1 MTCALTYPYD
11 QARMAESQTFGKYQ
25 LLRALAQGG
34 MAEVFLAKQVGP
46 EGFEKVVV
54 VKRVLPHLS
63 RRPDFVEMFLDEARL
78 NASLSHPNIVQVF
91 DFGLTQGQYF
101 LAMEY
106 LAGEDLSTIF
116 RHTTSTGKTVPPQIV
131 ALVGAATCDAL
142 GYIHSAVGDDGQP
155 RRIVHRDISP
165 SNVIVTYQG
174 TVKILDFGIAK
185 AEGKL
190 VETQQGTLK
199 GKYAYMSPEQA
210 LSEPLDG
217 RSDLFSLGAVL
228 YELLTGVRL
237 FQREGHLALL
247 KAVTEE
253 TILPPSMRRPE
264 IPPEIESVVMRAL
277 SRQKGE
283 RYQTAQEMRRDLDLF
298 LASRT
303 YVPAQSQ
310 LQQYLTELFG
320 ESHVRE
326 RSRMPSTGAGKLV
339 TVSSRPR
346 AQEESGLQLDEK
358 KRVESRRPK
367 VAAVSAV
374 RSNPVMKPQRR
385 WSIPPTSWMV
395 IAVVLGIVAYFG
407 SSALWKFA
415 SPSASEAAAAA
426 KARLPTPTP
435 APPKPVPPP
444 LDLGPDKVESPE
456 DAPRGD
462 VRSNAEVHRRTQTK
476 HPVTALVEKP
486 RGYGTLAVNCLPWCH
501 IYVDGIDTGR
511 NSPVSGM
518 RISAGRHELKVVNPP
533 SGRTREMDIEVEV
546 GGNTVKSLEFEK

>member
-1 MTCALTYPYD
+1 
-11 QARMAESQTFGKYQ
+11 MAESQTFGKYQ

-116 RHTTSTGKTVPPQIV
+116 RHTTAAGKTVPPEIV

-142 GYIHSAVGDDGQP
+142 HYIHSAVGDDGQP

-264 IPPEIESVVMRAL
+264 IPPEMESVVMRAL
-277 SRQKGE
+277 SRQRGE
-283 RYQTAQEMRRDLDLF
+283 RYQSAQEMRRDLDLF

-320 ESHVRE
+320 EVHVRE
-326 RSRMPSTGAGKLV
+326 RSRMPTTGSGKLQ

-346 AQEESGLQLDEK
+346 PHDGPSLELDQK
-358 KRVESRRPK
+358 KRIESRRPLP
-367 VAAVSAV
+367 VSGV
-374 RSNPVMKPQRR
+374 RTNPNPAMKPRR
-385 WSIPPTSWMV
+385 QWTLPPASWFV
-395 IAVVLGIVAYFG
+395 IAIVALVVGYFLN
-407 SSALWKFA
+407 SAIGKLA
-415 SPSASEAAAAA
+415 QPSASEVAATH
-426 KARLPTPTP
+426 ARVAVPTLAP
-435 APPKPVPPP
+435 PPKPVPPP
-444 LDLGPDKVESPE
+444 LDLGPGKVESPE
-456 DAPRGD
+456 EPAPPM
-462 VRSNAEVHRRTQTK
+462 VRPPGEVHRRTAVK
-476 HPVTALVEKP
+476 HPTQPMVEKP

-501 IYVDGIDTGR
+501 IYVDGLDTGR

-518 RISAGRHELKVVNPP
+518 RISAGRHQLKVVNPP
-533 SGRTREMDIEVEV
+533 SGRTKEMDVDVEV